1 MELHQLR
8 YLVTVADH
16 GSFTAAAE
24 ALHVAQSGVS
34 AQVAKLERELGHRLL
49 ERGARAVALTPEGAE
64 LLPHARAALASVDAV
79 RTVADE
85 LTDVVRGHVRL
96 GTVIGCTIPGYLAG
110 FAAFRAAHP
119 TVTVEVAEGN
129 SDDLITGLT
138 TGAVDVA
145 LVAHAQPLPEALA
158 AHRLIREPLAAVVP
172 DDHEWAHRDAVTC
185 ADLASRTVLCLPP
198 GTGVRAALEIT
209 CAAER
214 VAVEPAVQAHSP
226 EALLALAERGA
237 GVAVLTAS
245 MAAGRRG
252 STTVPIARSART
264 NLSLATRAAPSAAAA
279 AMTRTLREHLTTDQA
294 AAPAAGRQ
302 RATAA
307 PSATT
312 VSAATPSPSAG

>member
-8 YLVTVADH
+8 YLVAVADH

-49 ERGARAVALTPEGAE
+49 ERGARTVAVTPEGAE
-64 LLPHARAALASVDAV
+64 LLPYARAALAAVSTV

-85 LTDVVRGHVRL
+85 LTGVVRGHVRL

-119 TVTVEVAEGN
+119 AVTVDVAEGD
-129 SDDLITGLT
+129 SADLVAELVAGTL
-138 TGAVDVA
+138 DVA
-145 LVAHAQPLPEALA
+145 LVAHARALPPALT
-158 AHRLIREPLAAVVP
+158 AHRLIREPLTVVVP
-172 DDHEWAHRDAVTC
+172 DGHHWAGRESVAC
-185 ADLASRTVLCLPP
+185 ADLAGATVLCLPH
-198 GTGVRAALEIT
+198 GTGVRAALDIT
-209 CAAER
+209 CAADR
-214 VAVEPAVQAHSP
+214 TVVDPAVQAHSP
-226 EALLALAERGA
+226 DALLALAAHGA

-245 MAAGRRG
+245 MASGRPG
-252 STTVPIARSART
+252 LTTVPLARSART
-264 NLSLATRAAPSAAAA
+264 ELSLAMRAAPSAAAG
-279 AMTRTLREHLTTDQA
+279 AMTRTLREHLAGDQA
-294 AAPAAGRQ
+294 AAGRQ
-302 RATAA
+302 RVRAA

>member
-8 YLVTVADH
+8 YLVAVADR
-16 GSFTAAAE
+16 GSFTAAAD

-34 AQVAKLERELGHRLL
+34 AQVGKLERELGHRLL
-49 ERGARAVALTPEGAE
+49 ERGARTVGLTPEGAE
-64 LLPHARAALASVDAV
+64 LLPHARAALAAVDTV

-85 LTDVVRGHVRL
+85 LTGVVRGHVRL

-119 TVTVEVAEGN
+119 AVTVDVVEGDSADLVA
-129 SDDLITGLT
+129 DLVA
-138 TGAVDVA
+138 GALDVA
-145 LVAHAQPLPEALA
+145 LVAHARALPAPLAV
-158 AHRLIREPLAAVVP
+158 HRLIREPLAVAVP
-172 DDHEWAHRDAVTC
+172 ADHPWAGRGSVTC
-185 ADLASRTVLCLPP
+185 TDLAGATVLCLPR

-214 VAVEPAVQAHSP
+214 AVVEPTVQAHSP
-226 EALLALAERGA
+226 EALLALVAHGA

-245 MAAGRRG
+245 MTAGRPG
-252 STTVPIARSART
+252 LATVPLARSART
-264 NLSLATRAAPSAAAA
+264 ELSLATRAAPSAAAS
-279 AMTRTLREHLTTDQA
+279 AMTRTLREHLGADQ
-294 AAPAAGRQ
+294 PAGRQ

-307 PSATT
+307 ASATA